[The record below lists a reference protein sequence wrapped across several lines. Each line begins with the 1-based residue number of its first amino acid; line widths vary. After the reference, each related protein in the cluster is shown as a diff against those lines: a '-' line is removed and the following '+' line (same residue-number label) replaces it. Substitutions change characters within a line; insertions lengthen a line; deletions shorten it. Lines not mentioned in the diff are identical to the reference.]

1 MPHPTASILITD
13 SGADQF
19 LAGYVWRRIGITGR
33 HIAFTGPIAGRD
45 IGTVLP
51 VSSVASK
58 IIDAQG
64 NTYCGKAHEIL
75 HDTNPHQHESL
86 LPPALLPPAQAR
98 AAGNAVDECPSD
110 ALTPRGDYGTQCC
123 VISGHTLLLFF
134 HGFKCYYRVE
144 AITDEEMRT
153 SPEIVFTS
161 DEEYEPSA
169 CSKP

>member
-1 MPHPTASILITD
+1 MPHPTESILITN

-19 LAGYVWRRIGITGR
+19 LAGYVWRRLGITGR
-33 HIAFTGPIAGRD
+33 HIALTGPIARRD

-51 VSSVASK
+51 VSSVAAK
-58 IIDAQG
+58 IIDEHG
-64 NTYCGKAHEIL
+64 NTYCGKAHEVL
-75 HDTNPHQHESL
+75 HDTNPHQHES
-86 LPPALLPPAQAR
+86 LLPPAQAR

-123 VISGHTLLLFF
+123 VISGHTLPLFF
-134 HGFKCYYRVE
+134 DGFKCYYSVE

-153 SPEIVFTS
+153 LPEIVFTS

-169 CSKP
+169 RSKS